1 MCTWFGYLLPISLS
15 RSAGTGSNIQS
26 ACPFSTWVTSA
37 SGPNPNFWMITSGF
51 PAGCA
56 SFDQTL
62 KYVFRTSLICLCRL
76 YSTNLYGPV
85 PGGGIVTAFIGVEAG
100 RMDAKGT
107 ASFWRNSGSPFVRWK
122 VTVLFASSGTT
133 PFLERSQV
141 AGVFRHAAAPTI
153 VL

>member
-62 KYVFRTSLICLCRL
+62 KYVFRTSLTCLCRL

-85 PGGGIVTAFIGVEAG
+85 PGGGI
-100 RMDAKGT
+100 
-107 ASFWRNSGSPFVRWK
+107 